1 MKRGGVRITGGALRG
16 RVLSVPGSASPTEGR
31 LREALFSIWR
41 ERLPGCLFL
50 DLYAGSGVVAFEAVS
65 RGAARAVA
73 VEEDPLAVRV
83 LTANAA
89 RLGAGEVEVRHG
101 RLPAELPQILLGRA
115 AAGSPPKFDLVF
127 ADPPYRFRRH
137 PELLS
142 AIAGFL
148 APDGEAAV
156 EHAAREALPDSAAGL
171 VRCDERRSG
180 GSGVAFYR
188 HAAG

>member
-1 MKRGGVRITGGALRG
+1 MKRGGVRITGGTLRG
-16 RVLSVPGSASPTEGR
+16 RVLSVPGSARPTEGR

-73 VEEDPLAVRV
+73 VEEEPLAVRV

-101 RLPAELPQILLGRA
+101 RLPAELPRILGRGS
-115 AAGSPPKFDLVF
+115 AGSPPLFGLVF

-137 PELLS
+137 PELLE
-142 AIAGFL
+142 AIAGCL

-171 VRCDERRSG
+171 VRCEERRYG

-188 HAAG
+188 HGTG

>member
-1 MKRGGVRITGGALRG
+1 MARDLTRRGGRGGARLTGGELRG
-16 RVLSVPGSASPTEGR
+16 RTVAVVGETRPTEGR
-31 LREALFSIWR
+31 VREALFSIWR

-101 RLPAELPQILLGRA
+101 RLPDELPQILLGRA
-115 AAGSPPKFDLVF
+115 AAGS
-127 ADPPYRFRRH
+127 
-137 PELLS
+137 
-142 AIAGFL
+142 
-148 APDGEAAV
+148 AAT
-156 EHAAREALPDSAAGL
+156 PS
-171 VRCDERRSG
+171 C
-180 GSGVAFYR
+180 
-188 HAAG
+188 

>member
-16 RVLSVPGSASPTEGR
+16 RVLSVPGSARPTEGR

-101 RLPAELPQILLGRA
+101 RLPAELPQLLLGRA

-156 EHAAREALPDSAAGL
+156 EHAAREALPDSAAGP
-171 VRCDERRSG
+171 VRCDERRYG